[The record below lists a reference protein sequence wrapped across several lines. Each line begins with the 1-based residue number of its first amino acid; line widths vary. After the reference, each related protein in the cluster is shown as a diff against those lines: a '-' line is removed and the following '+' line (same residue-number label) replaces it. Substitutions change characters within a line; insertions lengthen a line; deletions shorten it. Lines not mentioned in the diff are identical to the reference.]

1 MIKNM
6 SNYFY
11 METYGCQM
19 NKAESRAL
27 AGELTNI
34 GYQEI
39 DQPEQAA
46 WVILNTCSVRK
57 TAEDKVL
64 GRLGYFKAMKKKHP
78 IKVAVMGCMG
88 ERIKEMLAKV
98 FEVDA
103 IIGNF
108 NKKLFVE
115 RVKEDLKSAPGIP
128 LRATQ
133 YPLKPAPNPQKAI
146 VTYGIL
152 AEQYDFF
159 SYHHPVSKSHA
170 FVPIMHGC
178 NHFCTFCIV
187 PYVRGREI
195 SRDPDDIVQEL
206 QKHVDNGI
214 KEITLLGQNVNSY
227 HHQKT
232 DFTALLSKISQELQ
246 GHVWLRF
253 LSSHP
258 KDLDPA
264 LLDIL
269 DADPR
274 FCRHLH
280 LALQH
285 SSNRLLAEMN
295 RGHTKED
302 FLALVHTMREK
313 WPGMALSTDLMIGF
327 PSETDE
333 EFEELLEFLHI
344 VQFDDAYTY
353 QYNDREGTPASR
365 RTDKVPEEVKTRRIQ
380 KMIEVQRAI
389 TQEKLSKRIGAETVV
404 LAESA
409 AKTQAGHL
417 LGRNEQ
423 NENIIFPA
431 SADVIGQFVK
441 VRIVDMKGQTLLAEA
456 LV

>member
-1 MIKNM
+1 M

-232 DFTALLSKISQELQ
+232 DFTALLDKISAELQ

-269 DADPR
+269 DADLR

-313 WPGMALSTDLMIGF
+313 WPGMALTTDLMIGF

-365 RTDKVPEEVKTRRIQ
+365 RTDKVPEEVKTQRIQ

-389 TQEKLSKRIGAETVV
+389 TQKKLSKRIGAETVV
-404 LAESA
+404 LAEST
-409 AKTQAGHL
+409 AKTQAGYL

-431 SADVIGQFVK
+431 SADAIGQFVK

>member
-1 MIKNM
+1 MAIMKNR
-6 SNYFY
+6 FY

-27 AGELTNI
+27 AGELTSL

-39 DQPEQAA
+39 QEPHEAS
-46 WVILNTCSVRK
+46 WVILNTCSVRQ

-78 IKVAVMGCMG
+78 IKIAVMGCMG
-88 ERIKEMLAKV
+88 ERIKEVLAKTY
-98 FEVDA
+98 EVDA

-115 RVKEDLKSAPGIP
+115 RVKEDLKSQDTHN

-133 YPLKPAPNPQKAI
+133 YPFRPVSQPQKAI
-146 VTYGIL
+146 VTYGVL

-206 QKHVDNGI
+206 QQHIDKGI

-227 HHQKT
+227 HHEKT
-232 DFTALLSKISQELQ
+232 DFVVLLRKISQELKGQ
-246 GHVWLRF
+246 VWLRF

-264 LLDIL
+264 LLEIL
-269 DADPR
+269 DQDPR

-280 LALQH
+280 LAVQH
-285 SSNRLLAEMN
+285 ASSRLLKEMN
-295 RGHTKED
+295 RQHTKEE
-302 FLALVHTMREK
+302 FLDLVKTIRQK

-327 PSETDE
+327 PGETE
-333 EFEELLEFLHI
+333 EDFEELLEFLHE

-353 QYNDREGTPASR
+353 QYNDRDGTPASR
-365 RTDKVPEEVKTRRIQ
+365 RTDKVDEETKTRRIQ
-380 KMIEVQRAI
+380 KMIEVQRSI
-389 TQEKLSKRIGAETVV
+389 TQKKLALRLGSQSLV
-404 LAESA
+404 LAERK
-409 AKTQAGHL
+409 AKSQEGYL

-423 NENIIFPA
+423 NENIIFEGPPEL
-431 SADVIGQFVK
+431 IGEFVT
-441 VRIVDMKGQTLLAEA
+441 VQIYDIKGQTLLAKR
-456 LV
+456 L